1 MTHQIE
7 NLLVNGSP
15 MEVFVFEPE
24 GKGPFP
30 ALMQCMHIPVG
41 HTGIE
46 NDEFTLRTAER
57 YRDNGYVV
65 LVPFIVIF
73 PVTDKLSVV
82 NVLVLELYNKLLSVF
97 CVLDKLD
104 FTKYSISSIL
114 DIPIQYYYLIQLFFY
129 SGCFWECIFQIE
141 VTLYPYSHF

>member
-7 NLLVNGSP
+7 NLVVNGSP

-30 ALMQCMHIPVG
+30 ALIQCMHIPVG

-57 YRDNGYVV
+57 YRNNGYVV
-65 LVPFIVIF
+65 VIPFVF
-73 PVTDKLSVV
+73 HWWPKSRRYSLSEECPICT
-82 NVLVLELYNKLLSVF
+82 NDFRHLGRRSDHALWSIELS
-97 CVLDKLD
+97 
-104 FTKYSISSIL
+104 
-114 DIPIQYYYLIQLFFY
+114 
-129 SGCFWECIFQIE
+129 
-141 VTLYPYSHF
+141 